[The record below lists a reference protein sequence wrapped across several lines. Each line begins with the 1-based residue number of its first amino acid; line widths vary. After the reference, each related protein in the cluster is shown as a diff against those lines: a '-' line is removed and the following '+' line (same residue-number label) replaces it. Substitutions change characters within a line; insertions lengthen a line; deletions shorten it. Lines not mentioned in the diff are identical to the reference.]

1 MDQSSGV
8 DTDRILRF
16 FSDPVLESIIC
27 ENPDPIRVQF
37 LILPSKGVHMVVS

>member
-8 DTDRILRF
+8 DTDRILRLN
-16 FSDPVLESIIC
+16 PVLESIIC